1 MAKAAKKAAGEKKAQ
16 LKDYGVLRTPVIT
29 EKSSLVGMAGNRI
42 VFKVD
47 AKASKSAIKEA
58 VEKLFNVN
66 VVSVNTVNVLGKVKR
81 TMRSVGRRNNTKKA
95 YITLKEGQ
103 TIDIVEGL

>member
-1 MAKAAKKAAGEKKAQ
+1 MAKATEKKTAAP
-16 LKDYGVLRTPVIT
+16 KHYSALRSPVIT

-47 AKASKSAIKEA
+47 QNATKTDIKEA
-58 VEKLFNVN
+58 VERLFNVK

-81 TMRSVGRRNNTKKA
+81 TMKSVGRRNNLKKA
-95 YITLKEGQ
+95 YVTLKEGQ